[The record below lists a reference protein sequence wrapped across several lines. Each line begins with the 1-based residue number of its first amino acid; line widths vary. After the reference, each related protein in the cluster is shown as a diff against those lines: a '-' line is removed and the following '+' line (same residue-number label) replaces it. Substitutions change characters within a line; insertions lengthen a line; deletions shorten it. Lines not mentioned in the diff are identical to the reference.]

1 MQEVD
6 LSVITL
12 KCNGCMEYIEAKGQC
27 VIARCVHIFCEWRA
41 AAGGG
46 GGKAP
51 AATQPQQLPALMC
64 GHHHQRH
71 PCTSAVTCGFR
82 VDRRLTMRIPT
93 PMRRPHAG
101 VRCAESIITDPYGDH
116 GCSVCGH
123 EVTKK

>member
-46 GGKAP
+46 GGQGACCD
-51 AATQPQQLPALMC
+51 AATTAAGPDVRASPSTAPMHLGSNLRLP
-64 GHHHQRH
+64 R
-71 PCTSAVTCGFR
+71 
-82 VDRRLTMRIPT
+82 
-93 PMRRPHAG
+93 
-101 VRCAESIITDPYGDH
+101 
-116 GCSVCGH
+116 
-123 EVTKK
+123 